1 VNLRNY
7 ILVTAGYWVF
17 TITDGALRMLV
28 LLHFNELGYSPVAIA
43 FLFLAYEFMG
53 ILTNLL
59 GGWVGSRRGLNRTL
73 VAGLGLQIIALGA
86 LSFESPTWQKWLS
99 VSFVM
104 AMQALSGV
112 AKDLT
117 KMSSKSAVKTVAGDG
132 SLFRMVAILTGSKN
146 ALKGV
151 GFFVGAA
158 LLSGIGYD
166 GALWSM
172 AGALAITVI
181 ALIIFLNEDIGKS
194 KKKAPLRSVLSKSS
208 AINRLSAARFF
219 LFGSRDIWFVV
230 ALPVFLS
237 DELGW
242 SERGVGGFLALW
254 VIGYGVVQSTAP
266 KMLARGG
273 RRIDEVGATQR
284 WALILGLVSA
294 TIALLVAFD
303 IAVNLAIVGGLIVF
317 GIAFAMNS
325 SLHSYLVLAF
335 SDDDSVALDVGFYY
349 SANAAGRFVGTLLSG
364 LLYLWGDLAAAL
376 WGSTIFVVITWIC
389 AQRLPPVPENV
400 SISLADV
407 EGSD

>member
-1 VNLRNY
+1 
-7 ILVTAGYWVF
+7 
-17 TITDGALRMLV
+17 
-28 LLHFNELGYSPVAIA
+28 
-43 FLFLAYEFMG
+43 
-53 ILTNLL
+53 
-59 GGWVGSRRGLNRTL
+59 
-73 VAGLGLQIIALGA
+73 
-86 LSFESPTWQKWLS
+86 
-99 VSFVM
+99 
-104 AMQALSGV
+104 
-112 AKDLT
+112 
-117 KMSSKSAVKTVAGDG
+117 
-132 SLFRMVAILTGSKN
+132 
-146 ALKGV
+146 
-151 GFFVGAA
+151 
-158 LLSGIGYD
+158 
-166 GALWSM
+166 M
-172 AGALAITVI
+172 AGALAFTVI

>member
-1 VNLRNY
+1 
-7 ILVTAGYWVF
+7 
-17 TITDGALRMLV
+17 
-28 LLHFNELGYSPVAIA
+28 
-43 FLFLAYEFMG
+43 
-53 ILTNLL
+53 
-59 GGWVGSRRGLNRTL
+59 
-73 VAGLGLQIIALGA
+73 
-86 LSFESPTWQKWLS
+86 
-99 VSFVM
+99 M

-254 VIGYGVVQSTAP
+254 VIGYGIIQSSAP
-266 KMLARGG
+266 KILARKG
-273 RRIDEVGATQR
+273 RRIDEVNATRQ
-284 WALILGLVSA
+284 WALILAVVSA
-294 TIALLVAFD
+294 TIALLVAFN

-376 WGSTIFVVITWIC
+376 WGSTLFVVITWLC
-389 AQRLPPVPENV
+389 AQRLPPVPADV
-400 SISLADV
+400 SISIADI
-407 EGSD
+407 EGGD